1 MSLDAHHVSVLV
13 RDQDTALARAHRHG
27 LVTAGDV
34 QLAST
39 VARMFASADELVKLT
54 AALCFASGR
63 SGSTCLDLDT
73 ASERFVDDVLQSRDL
88 TGSAFQQARLDLL
101 AELDWPTPS
110 QWRDELARQPL
121 VGDLNSEP
129 NTVPL
134 RLVDSLVYLERHW
147 AAEDL
152 VADLLH
158 QREQLA
164 PPHVDQQLLARSLQR
179 HPQGTREDPLQRR
192 AIESAVGS
200 WTTVLAG
207 GPGTGK
213 TTTVARVL
221 AAVQEQS
228 ATTVRA
234 ALAAPSGKASSRLHQ
249 SVTSQAE
256 ALRAAGSLMPAY
268 GSGQTLHRLL
278 GARGMTGEFRHGPTN
293 PLPYDLVVVD
303 EVSMVDLQIF
313 ATLLSAVG
321 PDTRLLL
328 VGDPQ
333 QLKSVSAGSVLADIT
348 ASGISLG
355 GGRSESAVTVLQT
368 GYRNKGAI
376 HQLAQA
382 IRDRDAD
389 AALATLSGPQPEV
402 ELIEVELSRA
412 TSWHD
417 FPELAASIERQW
429 LDLATAAEQGDAG
442 LALRLL
448 DQHRVLCGHRDGLFG
463 VSAWTHHTIDLIRT
477 RRPGFGLGAPSYPGR
492 PLLLTTNDSALN
504 LSNGDTGVVIRQGD
518 RLQVAIGDE
527 HEHRLM
533 SPALLR
539 GVDDVFAMTVHKAQ
553 GSQFQHTTVVL
564 PPRGSPLLTRDLVYT
579 AVTRARERATIIGTA
594 DQLRDAIGT
603 ETRRASGLASRWR
616 QE

>member
-1 MSLDAHHVSVLV
+1 MTLLTHDVSVLV
-13 RDQDTALARAHRHG
+13 RGQDTPLARAHSHG

-34 QLAST
+34 QLAT
-39 VARMFASADELVKLT
+39 TIARMFATSDELVKLT
-54 AALCFASGR
+54 AALCFAIGR
-63 SGSTCLDLDT
+63 AGSTCLDLET
-73 ASERFVDDVLQSRDL
+73 AADRFVDDVLQARDL
-88 TGSAFQQARLDLL
+88 TGAKFHEARVELL
-101 AELDWPTPS
+101 AELAWPSPA
-110 QWRDELARQPL
+110 QWAEALAEQPV

-158 QREQLA
+158 QREQLV
-164 PPHVDQQLLARSLQR
+164 PPHVNQSLLAASLER
-179 HPQGTREDPLQRR
+179 RAPGTHEDPLQRH
-192 AIESAVGS
+192 AIEAAVGS

-234 ALAAPSGKASSRLHQ
+234 ALAAPSGKASSRLYQ

-256 ALRAAGSLMPAY
+256 ALRSAGSILPAY
-268 GSGQTLHRLL
+268 GTGLTLHRLL
-278 GARGMTGEFRHGPTN
+278 GAKGMTGEFRHGPTN

-321 PDTRLLL
+321 PQTRLLL

-333 QLKSVSAGSVLADIT
+333 QLKSVSAGSVLADVT

-355 GGRSESAVTVLQT
+355 GGRTESAVTVLQT
-368 GYRNKGAI
+368 GYRNEGAI
-376 HQLAQA
+376 HELAQA

-389 AALATLSGPQPEV
+389 AALATLASNQDEV
-402 ELIEVELSRA
+402 ELIEVELTR
-412 TSWHD
+412 TSSWRD
-417 FPELAASIERQW
+417 FPELAAAIQAQW
-429 LDLATAAEQGDAG
+429 VELAEAAEVGDAAR
-442 LALRLL
+442 ALRLL
-448 DQHRVLCGHRDGLFG
+448 DQHRVLCGHRSGVFG
-463 VSAWTHHTIDLIRT
+463 VSAWTHHTIDLIRR
-477 RRPGFGLGAPSYPGR
+477 RRPGFGMGAQSYPGR
-492 PLLLTTNDSALN
+492 PLLLTANDSALN
-504 LSNGDTGVVIRQGD
+504 LSNGDTGVVISQAG

-527 HEHRLM
+527 NEHRLM

-539 GVDDVFAMTVHKAQ
+539 GADDVFAMTVHKAQ

-564 PPRGSPLLTRDLVYT
+564 PPLGSPLLTRDLVYT
-579 AVTRARERATIIGTA
+579 AVTRARKRATIIGTA
-594 DQLRDAIGT
+594 EQLRAAIDT
-603 ETRRASGLASRWR
+603 EARRASGLASRWR
-616 QE
+616 QQ